1 MGSCRFLPNGFAR
14 QTLME
19 RVCVCVWGCVYV
31 CVCAFWFWTTILLLI
46 KCCSKNLLWTNLKSK
61 WFTLWPCRENNDPFF
76 TVKINRKKCTER
88 QFSFFS
94 ATKIMYF
101 IKSKMST
108 NGQCLLSIFVEIR
121 FYIIKDIFK
130 YFKMLLRR

>member
-1 MGSCRFLPNGFAR
+1 MALPDKLWWNVSVSVCGGVC
-14 QTLME
+14 M
-19 RVCVCVWGCVYV
+19 CVCVHFDSEPQFYFLSSVVLKIDYEPIWKANGLLSDHVEKIM
-31 CVCAFWFWTTILLLI
+31 IL
-46 KCCSKNLLWTNLKSK
+46 
-61 WFTLWPCRENNDPFF
+61 FF

-94 ATKIMYF
+94 TTKIMYV